1 MDVAGE
7 LGRFLTE
14 LDRHG
19 LVALALKLAL
29 VLFVTL
35 VALRFAGVAVRT
47 ALRHLFARE
56 AREGTAA
63 ELNAVEVERR
73 RRTLED
79 LFGGVLRVGII
90 VIGFL
95 MALQAVD
102 LDIGPAIAGLGIAG
116 LALSLGAQHL
126 VRDYMAGAFI
136 LIENQYAKGDT
147 ITVADRTGTVEDISL
162 RRTTLRDLDG
172 TMHTVPHGLVG
183 VSSNLT
189 RVWARINVDVTIPLG
204 TEAEDAAAVVD
215 RAIAAVDTAGREM
228 AEDEAWRRRIL
239 EAPRVDRVEALG
251 PAGATLKI
259 LGSVRAVD
267 RWTASSELRKRVLV
281 ALSREGIRPG

>member
-47 ALRHLFARE
+47 ALRHLFDRE